1 MDTFIIKKR
10 KLDEDEISSN
20 LNIESTSG
28 ESNQASSS
36 STGLNKIR
44 LYNISYLAMG
54 FTWYGNEN
62 CPQPECI
69 VCGVKLSNA
78 AMAPSKL
85 KRHLLTKHNHLANK
99 NIDYFKQLLSSQN
112 KESAIFEKKVTI
124 PNKALEASYK
134 VAELIVENKKPHT
147 IVESLIL
154 PACSEIVRIMFGS
167 EAEAEIQ
174 KIPLSNNTIRRH
186 VQDMSEDIEKNVG
199 EKIKASNGF
208 YLQIDEST
216 DTNGKCYLI
225 GFIRFINN
233 DNIIE
238 QFFCCKE
245 MKETTTGLDAFHIID
260 SYLKLLNLSWES
272 CFGICTDGA
281 PKALVAKTI
290 GPQLKNVLDDVV
302 KMVNFIKMRPLKSRL
317 FSLLCEAM
325 ESQFTKLILHT
336 EVRWLSRGKVL
347 SRVHELKDE
356 LIVFFTLE
364 DVPEF
369 CELLTNE
376 KWLAKL
382 SYLSDIFSHL
392 NQINSSMQR
401 PNENILTSCSKLF
414 TLKDKLKIWKKRV
427 QKNQFEMFPSLSV
440 TQESSEVMKFVVEH
454 LTALEE
460 SLDKYFPDLDISEYD
475 WINDPFDKNISLTEF
490 NLEEE
495 EELAEIRNNRTLLS
509 KYKNVPLNEFWI
521 HVEKIHDKIGKKAL
535 KILLQFSTSYLCE
548 Q

>member
-1 MDTFIIKKR
+1 M
-10 KLDEDEISSN
+10 
-20 LNIESTSG
+20 
-28 ESNQASSS
+28 Q
-36 STGLNKIR
+36 
-44 LYNISYLAMG
+44 
-54 FTWYGNEN
+54 
-62 CPQPECI
+62 
-69 VCGVKLSNA
+69 
-78 AMAPSKL
+78 
-85 KRHLLTKHNHLANK
+85 LT
-99 NIDYFKQLLSSQN
+99 
-112 KESAIFEKKVTI
+112 V
-124 PNKALEASYK
+124 
-134 VAELIVENKKPHT
+134 
-147 IVESLIL
+147 
-154 PACSEIVRIMFGS
+154 
-167 EAEAEIQ
+167 
-174 KIPLSNNTIRRH
+174 
-186 VQDMSEDIEKNVG
+186 
-199 EKIKASNGF
+199 
-208 YLQIDEST
+208 
-216 DTNGKCYLI
+216 
-225 GFIRFINN
+225 
-233 DNIIE
+233 
-238 QFFCCKE
+238 FFHRE
-245 MKETTTGLDAFHIID
+245 
-260 SYLKLLNLSWES
+260 
-272 CFGICTDGA
+272 
-281 PKALVAKTI
+281 ALVAKTI

-392 NQINSSMQR
+392 NQINSSMQG

-490 NLEEE
+490 SLEEE

-548 Q
+548 QGFSTLVNIKTNKRMKMEFIEEEMRVCL